1 MQLIRRDQLSEN
13 FRTILKEFVFEME
26 IKKSRFITYL
36 VPVES
41 EGEVEEKLKIIR
53 KEHHKANHHC
63 SAFVIGEDFSIQ
75 RMSDDG
81 EPSGTAGVPMLEVLK
96 HHQLTNILA
105 VVVRYFGGIKLGTGG
120 LIRAYG
126 NSVSEA
132 LKEAEI
138 VANISQ
144 MRISL
149 IIGYPSVDTF
159 NYFLNKTEHPITILD
174 TIYTDQ
180 VKYQLAVNIESVKTV
195 EEELISLFNGQLTW
209 KNVGEDTV
217 YIPIKNKL

>member
-1 MQLIRRDQLSEN
+1 MSEN
-13 FRTILKEFVFEME
+13 FRTILEEFIFELE

-36 VPVES
+36 VPVKNEA
-41 EGEVEEKLKIIR
+41 EVEERLKLIR

-63 SAFVIGEDFSIQ
+63 SAYVLGEDFSIQ

-81 EPSGTAGVPMLEVLK
+81 EPSGTAGIPMLEVLK
-96 HHQLTNILA
+96 HHQLTNILV

-126 NSVSEA
+126 SSVSEA
-132 LKEAEI
+132 LKEAKI
-138 VANISQ
+138 MANISQ
-144 MRISL
+144 MRVSL
-149 IIGYPSVDTF
+149 TIGYPLVDTF
-159 NYFLNKTEHPITILD
+159 NYFIQKTEHSITILD

-180 VKYQLAVNIESVKTV
+180 VNFQLAINNENVSKV

-209 KNVGEDTV
+209 DIIGEDTV
-217 YIPIKNKL
+217 YIPIKNKI

>member
-63 SAFVIGEDFSIQ
+63 SAFVIGKDFSIQ

-180 VKYQLAVNIESVKTV
+180 VNYQLAVNIESVKTV